1 MRPLL
6 IGQAPGPRSDP
17 AEPLAGRCGARL
29 AYLCGLPLDEFMR
42 RFERV
47 NLLDRFPGKNGK
59 GDAFDRPLAERGA
72 VRLAMA
78 KAFVGRQ
85 VVLLG
90 GHVAGTFGFRGEVP
104 LLAFDF
110 TPLFP
115 GGVALCP
122 HPSGISMWWNEP
134 ANVDAA
140 REFWRVLARYGA

>member
-47 NLLDRFPGKNGK
+47 NLVGRFPGKNGK
-59 GDAFDRPLAERGA
+59 GDSFPRPEAERGA
-72 VRLAMA
+72 VMMAMA
-78 KAFVGRQ
+78 GTLKGRL

-90 GHVAGTFGFRGEVP
+90 GHVAGVFGFPGEIP
-104 LLAFDF
+104 LLTFAF

-115 GGVALCP
+115 DGVALCP
-122 HPSGISMWWNEP
+122 HPSGISLWWNEP
-134 ANVDAA
+134 ENVDAA
-140 REFWRVLARYGA
+140 RQFWQVLARYGA

>member
-1 MRPLL
+1 
-6 IGQAPGPRSDP
+6 
-17 AEPLAGRCGARL
+17 
-29 AYLCGLPLDEFMR
+29 MR
-42 RFERV
+42 RFDRV
-47 NLLDRFPGKNGK
+47 NLLARFPGKAKGK
-59 GDAFDRPLAERGA
+59 GDACPRSEAERGA
-72 VRLAMA
+72 ARMAMA
-78 KAFVGRQ
+78 GIFKGRL

-90 GHVAGTFGFRGEVP
+90 AGVARVFGIRDYFMPSDLCVPRGRVP